1 MISGKRYCGE
11 GMSVDE
17 AKARQS
23 RELIKQ
29 IHWNNGASYLGD
41 FLPILKWIDPR
52 GIKKTSAELGKRVDT
67 FIRGLVDEHRRRK
80 GDRKLADSVI
90 SHLLRLQESEPEN
103 YSHLM
108 IKGLVIAFG
117 CAFFSQF
124 RSFSFPPAFDL
135 VQVNLLAWFST
146 HIT

>member
-108 IKGLVIAFG
+108 IKGLVIIKG
-117 CAFFSQF
+117 WLYPLIQSQQQPIA
-124 RSFSFPPAFDL
+124 SVMPG
-135 VQVNLLAWFST
+135 LLENSKIGFVF
-146 HIT
+146 